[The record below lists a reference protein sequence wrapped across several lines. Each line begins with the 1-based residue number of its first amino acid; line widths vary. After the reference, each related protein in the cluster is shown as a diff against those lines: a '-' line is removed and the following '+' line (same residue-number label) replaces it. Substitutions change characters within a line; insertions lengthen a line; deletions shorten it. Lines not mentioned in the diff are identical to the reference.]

1 MQLYLQGSPLVEM
14 TAKKSDGTILFI
26 VETHPYLEDQRTEVY
41 DAEGDVLGSIIWN
54 GTQPSHICVYS
65 ESASQAQAF
74 EMVPRGDPTAY
85 VLVQSSHI
93 FFLDIFSIMV
103 SVPPLLLHS
112 FILYTLHSILS
123 PGRMRMS
130 YTRLF
135 VQSRGVTT

>member
-26 VETHPYLEDQRTEVY
+26 VETQPYLEDQRTEVY

-65 ESASQAQAF
+65 ESATQAQAF

-85 VLVQSSHI
+85 VLFFSCLCYISH
-93 FFLDIFSIMV
+93 FVHRVPCTMCSLELWALGFGFV
-103 SVPPLLLHS
+103 SH
-112 FILYTLHSILS
+112 
-123 PGRMRMS
+123 
-130 YTRLF
+130 
-135 VQSRGVTT
+135 